1 MTTISI
7 EVDNDVAQSFLQASM
22 DEKQQ
27 FQRLL
32 NLRLKELLSPPK
44 PLATIMD
51 EMGSYAEAQGMTE
64 ELLLSLLDEK

>member
-7 EVDNDVAQSFLQASM
+7 EIDNDVAQSFLRASV

-51 EMGSYAEAQGMTE
+51 EMGTYAEAQGITE